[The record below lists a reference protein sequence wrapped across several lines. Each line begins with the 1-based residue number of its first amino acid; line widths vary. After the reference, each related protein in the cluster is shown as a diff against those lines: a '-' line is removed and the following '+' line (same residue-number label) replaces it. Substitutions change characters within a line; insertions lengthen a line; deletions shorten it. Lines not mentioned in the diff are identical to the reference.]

1 MGEVVIP
8 IRQLADEGS
17 EVIGYRF
24 LDFASRNLSW
34 SASRRTNGLG
44 MTIHWTLAFGGMT
57 RRAVRVMTQR
67 AMHLRHS
74 VI

>member
-24 LDFASRNLSW
+24 LDFASRNLS
-34 SASRRTNGLG
+34 
-44 MTIHWTLAFGGMT
+44 
-57 RRAVRVMTQR
+57 
-67 AMHLRHS
+67 
-74 VI
+74 